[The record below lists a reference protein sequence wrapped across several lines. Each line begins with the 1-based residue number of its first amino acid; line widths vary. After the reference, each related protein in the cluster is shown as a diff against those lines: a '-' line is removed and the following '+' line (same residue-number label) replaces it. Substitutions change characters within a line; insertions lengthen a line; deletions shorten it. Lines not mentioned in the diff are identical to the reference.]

1 MSDAETIEKLE
12 SLNIFNEGAE
22 AENDLPIFDPSLK
35 KKKKKKNVAF
45 ADPVETENTLKESAQ
60 PETEDAELDPATMFS
75 DLKKKKKKKKKV
87 VEEDDNEAEGD
98 GDKPT
103 PQLEEDD
110 EVDTEKDL
118 EIDEKA
124 IEDEE
129 SWLGSD
135 RDYTYQELLNRIFK
149 ILRQNNPELAGEK
162 RRYTIVPPQVAREG
176 SKKSV
181 FANIADICRRLNRP
195 LEHVV
200 QFLFTELG
208 TSGSIDGSQRLII
221 KGRFQQ
227 KQIEVII
234 RRYIVEYVTCKTCK
248 SPETVLSKE
257 NRLFFLQCESCG
269 STRSVSGVKTGYQA
283 NLVKRS
289 KRKPV

>member
-1 MSDAETIEKLE
+1 MSDTEVNDQLKNLSIAG
-12 SLNIFNEGAE
+12 EGAE
-22 AENDLPIFDPSLK
+22 KDEVPTFDPSLK

-45 ADPVETENTLKESAQ
+45 ADEVEIEKAPAEPTTK
-60 PETEDAELDPATMFS
+60 PETEEAELDPASMFS

-87 VEEDDNEAEGD
+87 TEEEANDEDDDDAAEQAASKD
-98 GDKPT
+98 
-103 PQLEEDD
+103 EDIAP
-110 EVDTEKDL
+110 EKDI
-118 EIDEKA
+118 ETDDDKA
-124 IEDEE
+124 ADEE
-129 SWLGSD
+129 SWLGTD
-135 RDYTYQELLNRIFK
+135 RDYTYQELLNRVFK

-181 FANIADICRRLNRP
+181 FANIADICRRLNRSID
-195 LEHVV
+195 HVV

-208 TSGSIDGSQRLII
+208 TSGSIDGSQRLVI

-269 STRSVSGVKTGYQA
+269 STRSVSGVKSGYQA

-289 KRKPV
+289 KRKPA